1 MSAVDALAGSVI
13 GATTAPITGVT
24 RSIVDWLQAA
34 CQSVGGSDY
43 ASCYYLAGLA
53 TILFVHYI
61 LYILENLSAFQYKA
75 QTWKQAISETRQFLQ
90 IGVVRWLIY
99 FSSMIGGLVQGAGSG
114 LQVTMSDLEWCIM
127 WGQFISV
134 VLLINKSCVLLTGMK
149 NFGNTAIQSNVSG
162 TGVAVPGNPASAI
175 GYGPLSYWNVSA
187 GASGPDYGMVLN
199 TNGGAVEYVS
209 APVQPAN
216 KPWWVFITWIQT
228 ITDILLSNMVY
239 PAVLGYAG
247 GKFARVASGS
257 V

>member
-1 MSAVDALAGSVI
+1 MSAVDATLGGLI
-13 GATTAPITGVT
+13 GATTAPVTGVT
-24 RSIVDWLQAA
+24 RSIVDWLQKA
-34 CQSVGGSDY
+34 CESVGGSDY
-43 ASCYYLAGLA
+43 APCYYIAGLA

-61 LYILENLSAFQYKA
+61 LYILENLSAFQYKG

-99 FSSMIGGLVQGAGSG
+99 FSSMIGGLVQGSSAG

-134 VLLINKSCVLLTGMK
+134 VLLVNKGCVLLTGLK
-149 NFGNTAIQSNVSG
+149 NFGNTSAS
-162 TGVAVPGNPASAI
+162 NPAGPI
-175 GYGPLSYWNVSA
+175 GYGPLAYDNLTA
-187 GASGPDYGMVLN
+187 GAAALDSPIALN
-199 TNGGAVEYVS
+199 STGAAGYFS
-209 APVQPAN
+209 APVQPSN
-216 KPWWVFITWIQT
+216 KPWWVFLTWVQT

-247 GKFARVASGS
+247 GKFARVAAGS

>member
-34 CQSVGGSDY
+34 CESVGGSDY
-43 ASCYYLAGLA
+43 APCYYIAGLA

-75 QTWKQAISETRQFLQ
+75 QTWKQAIAETRVFLQ

-99 FSSMIGGLVQGAGSG
+99 FSSMIGGLVQGSSSG
-114 LQVTMSDLEWCIM
+114 LQVTMSDLNWCIM

-134 VLLINKSCVLLTGMK
+134 VLLVNKSCVLLTGLR
-149 NFGNTAIQSNVSG
+149 NFGNESF
-162 TGVAVPGNPASAI
+162 TGNQYSSV
-175 GYGPLSYWNVSA
+175 GYGPIGYSNLTA
-187 GASGPDYGMVLN
+187 GATTVSQATVAN
-199 TNGGAVEYVS
+199 STGAAPYFS

-216 KPWWVFITWIQT
+216 KPWWVFLTWIQT

>member
-149 NFGNTAIQSNVSG
+149 NFGNTATIS
-162 TGVAVPGNPASAI
+162 TPGNPASSI
-175 GYGPLSYWNVSA
+175 GYGPLSYYNVTA
-187 GASGPDYGMVLN
+187 GAFTIAAGGPDYGMAVN
-199 TNGGAVEYVS
+199 TNGGGVDYVS

>member
-1 MSAVDALAGSVI
+1 
-13 GATTAPITGVT
+13 
-24 RSIVDWLQAA
+24 
-34 CQSVGGSDY
+34 VGGSDY
-43 ASCYYLAGLA
+43 APCYYIAGLA

-61 LYILENLSAFQYKA
+61 LYILENLSAFQYKG

-99 FSSMIGGLVQGAGSG
+99 FSSMIGGLVQGSSAG

-134 VLLINKSCVLLTGMK
+134 VLLVNKGCVLLTGLK
-149 NFGNTAIQSNVSG
+149 NFGNVSYTG
-162 TGVAVPGNPASAI
+162 NPYSSVGYGPIGYDNLSAGSGAFGTPIVYNSTGVAS
-175 GYGPLSYWNVSA
+175 
-187 GASGPDYGMVLN
+187 
-199 TNGGAVEYVS
+199 YVS

-216 KPWWVFITWIQT
+216 KPWWVFLTWVQT
-228 ITDILLSNMVY
+228 VTDILLSNMVY

-247 GKFARVASGS
+247 GKFARVAAGS

>member
-24 RSIVDWLQAA
+24 RSIVDWLQKA
-34 CQSVGGSDY
+34 CESVGGSDY
-43 ASCYYLAGLA
+43 APCYYIAGLA

-75 QTWKQAISETRQFLQ
+75 QTWKQAIAETRVFLQ

-134 VLLINKSCVLLTGMK
+134 VLLINKSCVLLTGLR
-149 NFGNTAIQSNVSG
+149 NTGNESG
-162 TGVAVPGNPASAI
+162 TGNGASSI
-175 GYGPLSYWNVSA
+175 GYGPIGYTNLSA
-187 GASGPDYGMVLN
+187 GATSIGQYSVAN
-199 TNGGAVEYVS
+199 STGAAPYFS

-216 KPWWVFITWIQT
+216 KPWWVFLTWIQT